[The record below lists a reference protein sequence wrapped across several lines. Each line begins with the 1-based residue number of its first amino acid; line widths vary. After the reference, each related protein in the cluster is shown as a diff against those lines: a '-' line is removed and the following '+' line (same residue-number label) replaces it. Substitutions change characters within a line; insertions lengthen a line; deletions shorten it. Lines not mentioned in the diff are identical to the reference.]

1 MSDQPLENVD
11 AAIDDAREAARRL
24 EMGEGDITTDDTDFS
39 APAEQPRR
47 VELSCVI
54 QIWKPRLSLPSRR
67 CLGTFTS
74 SNVISAVS
82 EAHRPTLS

>member
-39 APAEQPRR
+39 APDEQPRLDAPAPGPDDAER
-47 VELSCVI
+47 DETVRRELGEGDD
-54 QIWKPRLSLPSRR
+54 P
-67 CLGTFTS
+67 
-74 SNVISAVS
+74 A
-82 EAHRPTLS
+82 